1 MYLSIKPWSLLYRV
15 DMKEGGMGSF
25 MQSFPMWGKQYLR
38 CYGARVDYGD
48 LGSIP
53 GTLGKVCQLEFTS

>member
-1 MYLSIKPWSLLYRV
+1 
-15 DMKEGGMGSF
+15 MGSF

-38 CYGARVDYGD
+38 CSGARVDYGD

-53 GTLGKVCQLEFTS
+53 GTLGKVWWRCRVCKEKCANFYNCMK

>member
-1 MYLSIKPWSLLYRV
+1 
-15 DMKEGGMGSF
+15 MGSF

-53 GTLGKVCQLEFTS
+53 GTLGKVWWRCRVCKEKCANFYNCTK